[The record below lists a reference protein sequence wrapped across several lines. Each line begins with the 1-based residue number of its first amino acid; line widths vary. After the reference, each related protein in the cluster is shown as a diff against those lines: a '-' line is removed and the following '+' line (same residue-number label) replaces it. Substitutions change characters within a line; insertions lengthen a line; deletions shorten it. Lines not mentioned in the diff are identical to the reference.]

1 MRFLRLIACGGIL
14 ASLVLLRPALGEVVR
29 VEVRDRKAFA
39 DGHVFG
45 RSGAYERIVGR
56 LHFEVDP
63 EDPANARVN
72 TSSWHRA
79 MTAAASSSG
88 AISFCWRRPIRGGAT
103 GDCSMT

>member
-1 MRFLRLIACGGIL
+1 MRLLRLIAWVGIVL
-14 ASLVLLRPALGEVVR
+14 FVVLLRPGLAEVVR
-29 VEVRDRKAFA
+29 VEVRERGPFA

-45 RSGAYERIVGR
+45 RSGAYEKIAGR